1 MVEVLSG
8 SRPGRRTVATVLC
21 AAAVAGALALA
32 AFQVQQRRGL
42 VDELRIPGTP
52 LIVRVPRNWTASE
65 TAPGV
70 FELRTG
76 TDGRTDVVQR
86 RIAFRYERFPAFRP
100 LEQLLTEMYGVRGR
114 VAASPRKIGPLPAV
128 QAQLAEALVIRGVRF
143 ARERVVVV
151 GCSPRGDV
159 IGLEYQPLTELTPSD
174 YELLDAICAAL
185 RLDDAALTLSAD
197 EAMARAGLHF
207 TPARDW
213 TVFGPD
219 FERVAGLSIE
229 ALSEGIPAWSILVSR
244 TWLADGR
251 TPAALLA
258 DFAATHWDVQDGGAP
273 SIHEAGS
280 RQIATIRHPGFGHEE
295 ALYPS
300 VWLVSDGPTLA
311 AMLLVCAAPDRVAV
325 ADQAA
330 SDLARA
336 LRFTDTELGVDVR
349 EATQAARNW
358 VATSLARGAAP
369 WWGKLRHR
377 ATYTVRSVAGVMDGH
392 LEREAVGDEPARG
405 YVGSERFTR
414 VDSSESRKSEWSV
427 DGTGRGYSYSFES
440 LAVRGRHTVRTT
452 VREQRRAG
460 SDRVDRTVLD
470 GRTEHSSSFVAGDAF
485 VCPPLESIAEFWVAQ
500 QSGGNWLF
508 QVSSVHAAGSHAR
521 LLRPLAPEAGGRVR
535 VLAVDDFF
543 PRGALLSYDESAQ
556 LVQQIDPYVR
566 IDRRNN

>member
-21 AAAVAGALALA
+21 AAAVAGALGLA
-32 AFQVQQRRGL
+32 ALQVQQRRGL

-65 TAPGV
+65 SAPGV
-70 FELRTG
+70 FELRTSA
-76 TDGRTDVVQR
+76 DGHTDVVQR
-86 RIAFRYERFPAFRP
+86 RIAFRYERLPAFRP
-100 LEQLLTEMYGVRGR
+100 VEQLLTEMYGVRGR
-114 VAASPRKIGPLPAV
+114 VAAAPRKLGPLPAV

-174 YELLDAICAAL
+174 HELLDAICAAL
-185 RLDDAALTLSAD
+185 RIDDAALTLAAD

-219 FERVAGLSIE
+219 FERVAGLSIL
-229 ALSEGIPAWSILVSR
+229 ALSEGVPAWSILVAR

-258 DFAATHWDVQDGGAP
+258 DFAATHWDVQEAAAP
-273 SIHEAGS
+273 SVHESGA
-280 RQIATIRHPGFGHEE
+280 RQIAAIRHPGFGREE
-295 ALYPS
+295 PLFPS
-300 VWLVSDGPTLA
+300 VWLVSEGPSRA
-311 AMLLVCAAPDRVAV
+311 AMLFVCAAPDRVAV

-330 SDLARA
+330 SELSRA
-336 LRFTDTELGVDVR
+336 LRFTDTDLGIDVR
-349 EATQAARNW
+349 EATEAARKW
-358 VATSLARGAAP
+358 VATSLKRGAEP

-377 ATYTVRSVAGVMDGH
+377 ASYTVRTLAGVMDAQ
-392 LEREAVGDEPARG
+392 LDREAVGGDAARG

-427 DGTGRGYSYSFES
+427 DGTGRGYSYTFET
-440 LAVRGRHTVRTT
+440 LAVRGRRTVYST

-460 SDRVDRTVLD
+460 SDRVDRTVSD
-470 GRTEHSSSFVAGDAF
+470 GQSEQASSFVAGETF
-485 VCPPLESIAEFWVAQ
+485 ICPPLESVAEFWVARQ
-500 QSGGNWLF
+500 AGGNWLF
-508 QVSSVHAAGSHAR
+508 QVSSVGTAGSHTR
-521 LLRPLAPEAGGRVR
+521 LLRPLPPEAGGRVR
-535 VLAVDDFF
+535 VLSIDDFF

-556 LVQQIDPYVR
+556 LVQQVDPYVH